1 MSSTVGTLE
10 RGVSEVS
17 QDLEMKIAILALAS
31 RVMDAIAERNQA
43 EADLII
49 RYRDVVR
56 KNADTVQVGG
66 EAVEIERDA
75 EAIDDRVALAGKF
88 LRMVQRN
95 DSDYE
100 VTITQALA
108 RFASLMER

>member
-1 MSSTVGTLE
+1 MSD
-10 RGVSEVS
+10 VS
-17 QDLEMKIAILALAS
+17 QDLEMKIAILTLAS
-31 RVMDAIAERNQA
+31 RVMDAIADRNQA

-49 RYRDVVR
+49 RYQDVVR
-56 KNADTVQVGG
+56 KTADTVEVGG
-66 EAVEIERDA
+66 ESLAINRDA
-75 EAIDDRVALAGKF
+75 VAIDERVALAGKF